1 MSDRAKMVMITLIGE
16 QPIPNLLPLRHCR
29 PSEAVF
35 LCTDRTRQVAERLK
49 RLVKEKD
56 QIAAD
61 IILTSPYDMRKIKG
75 DLEKFIQHRGWTSS
89 ELIFNLT
96 GGTKIMMLAAYS
108 IARRMG
114 APFIYLQSEGNR
126 SIVRRYE
133 FCDGDDVEVAY
144 EEVSGVITIEDY
156 LMAHIDDRPSR
167 NNPPS
172 PEAKRLGELFEEAIE
187 DTLREVVDELE
198 SRLCWPS
205 KLELDLVVRIG
216 NQVGIVQAKTGRA
229 AQGRDG
235 LDELQI
241 LTREHFGTY
250 TKKILLINQRWDERS
265 PMRDLAKAWG
275 ITLIELPS
283 FTEDHPSLS
292 EEDRKRLQSEVRRAL
307 AGE

>member
-1 MSDRAKMVMITLIGE
+1 MSDRTKMVMITLIGE

-29 PSEAVF
+29 PSKAVF
-35 LCTDRTRQVAERLK
+35 LCTDRTQRVAGRLK
-49 RLVKEKD
+49 RLVEEKD
-56 QIAAD
+56 QITAD
-61 IILTSPYDMRKIKG
+61 IILTSPYDMRKIKE
-75 DLEKFIQHRGWTSS
+75 DLEEFTQHQGWTSS

-108 IARRMG
+108 IARRMC
-114 APFIYLQSEGNR
+114 APFIYLQSEGNQ

-133 FCDGDDVEVAY
+133 FCDGDDVEVAS

-156 LMAHIDDRPSR
+156 LLAHVDDLPSR
-167 NNPPS
+167 NNPP
-172 PEAKRLGELFEEAIE
+172 PPGKKKLGELFEGAIEEAI
-187 DTLREVVDELE
+187 RGVVDELE

-216 NQVGIVQAKTGRA
+216 NQVGIVQAKTGKA

-241 LTREHFGTY
+241 LAREYLGTY
-250 TKKILLINQRWDERS
+250 TKKILVINQRWDERS
-265 PMRDLAKAWG
+265 PMRDLAKAWQ

-283 FTEDHPSLS
+283 FTESHPSLS
-292 EEDRKRLQSEVRRAL
+292 EEDRERLQSEVRRAL